1 MLRNCPNCGRL
12 LTTPPGTPCAHCLA
26 TEDAAVGRILAHLE
40 AGGAATMGEVAQ
52 TTGTPLPL
60 LRRLVRTGR
69 ITLADGVGDRCV
81 LCGGS
86 LEGEG
91 RLCYACARRVRS
103 ELPATGGA
111 GPRRGAS
118 GPSGRG
124 AAFHSMPAPLPSG
137 PFPQGLGR
145 EGDPAGGG
153 LPPQNPRAPRR

>member
-1 MLRNCPNCGRL
+1 MLRNCPHCGRL

-26 TEDAAVGRILAHLE
+26 AEDAALGRIHAHLE
-40 AGGAATMGEVAQ
+40 AGGAATMAEVAR

-69 ITLADGVGDRCV
+69 ITLADGAGDRCV
-81 LCGGS
+81 LCGGR

-91 RLCYACARRVRS
+91 RLCGACARRVRS
-103 ELPATGGA
+103 EAPATGGA
-111 GPRRGAS
+111 GPRRAAV

-124 AAFHSMPAPLPSG
+124 AAFHSLPVPLPSG
-137 PFPQGLGR
+137 TFPPGLGR
-145 EGDPAGGG
+145 EGDPASGG